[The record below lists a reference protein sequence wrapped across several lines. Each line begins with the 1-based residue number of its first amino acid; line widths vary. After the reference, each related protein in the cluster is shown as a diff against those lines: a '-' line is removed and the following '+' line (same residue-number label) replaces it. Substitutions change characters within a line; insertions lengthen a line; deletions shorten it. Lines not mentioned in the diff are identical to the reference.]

1 MNIRL
6 VAVDEHVLL
15 RLGLA
20 GVLTGSPDITLVGE
34 AGSAAEAEQVV
45 RDTYPTVLTI
55 GLTLPDGDGIVV
67 ARRLREIRPEM
78 GIVLLTAASDDAL
91 LYRALDAG
99 LSGYVMKSAP
109 VATVLAA
116 VRQAAAA
123 PASFT
128 APGMQTV
135 LARRHNQGGLLSPRE
150 RQVLLLMRH
159 GTSLPA
165 IATHLQVSE
174 ATVKTYV
181 SRLYSKLRVNN
192 RAQALMVAVNQ
203 GLLPTVDIAA

>member
-6 VAVDEHVLL
+6 VSVDEHVLV

-20 GVLTGSPDITLVGE
+20 GVLTGSLDIIMVGE
-34 AGSAAEAEQVV
+34 AGSAADAERVV
-45 RDTYPTVLTI
+45 AETNPTVVTV
-55 GLTLPDGDGIVV
+55 GLTLPDGDGFRL
-67 ARRLREIRPEM
+67 ARKLRDDRPEM
-78 GIVLLTAASDDAL
+78 GVVLLSSATDDAL
-91 LYRALDAG
+91 LYRAMDAG
-99 LSGYVMKSAP
+99 LSAYVPKSAP

-116 VRQAAAA
+116 IRHAAVA

-128 APGMQTV
+128 APGLQTA
-135 LARRHNQGGLLSPRE
+135 LARRHTQGGLLSPRE
-150 RQVLLLMRH
+150 QQVLLLMRD
-159 GTSLPA
+159 GSSLPA
-165 IATHLQVSE
+165 IAASLEVSE

-203 GLLPTVDIAA
+203 GLLRTVDAAA

>member
-1 MNIRL
+1 MSIRL
-6 VAVDEHVLL
+6 VAVDQHVLL

-34 AGSAAEAEQVV
+34 AGSVAEAERVV
-45 RDTYPTVLTI
+45 GDTNPTVVTI
-55 GLTLPDGDGIVV
+55 GLTLPDGEGI
-67 ARRLREIRPEM
+67 AFGRKLRIAYPDR
-78 GIVLLTAASDDAL
+78 GLVLLTASSDDGL

-99 LSGYVMKSAP
+99 LSAYVTKSAP

-116 VRQAAAA
+116 IRHAAVA
-123 PASFT
+123 PTSFT
-128 APGMQTV
+128 APGLQTA
-135 LARRHNQGGLLSPRE
+135 LARRSTNGSLLSPRE
-150 RQVLLLMRH
+150 RQVLLLMRD
-159 GTSLPA
+159 GSSLPA
-165 IATHLQVSE
+165 IASHLQVSE

-203 GLLPTVDIAA
+203 GLLPTVDAAA